1 MSDGTQNSNASGRH
15 ILTGSSRFYAIIG
28 HPIGQV
34 RSPTVFNGYIAENN
48 IDGAMVAMDL
58 LPSAVDGFFAMLRG
72 WENCGGVGVTIPH
85 KQSVMANC
93 DEVSDRAR
101 RIGACNLVQRT
112 ADGRLVGD
120 MTDGLGFL
128 AALGKHGVSVMGKRF
143 VLIGAGGA
151 GSAIAHAVADN
162 GAARLAVIDIDT
174 PRRETL
180 LASLRTHYPDVEIS
194 DEAGD
199 PAAIDILANAT
210 PMGMK
215 PDDPLP
221 FPLDGIRADTMV
233 ADAVTKPPMTRFLE
247 TAQAKGCPIQRGN
260 EMADAQQPIFL
271 ERLGVV
277 APGTLMSQNLEK

>member
-1 MSDGTQNSNASGRH
+1 MSGGNQTSGAAGRH
-15 ILTGSSRFYAIIG
+15 LLTGSSRFYAIIG

-34 RSPTVFNGYIAENN
+34 RSPTVFNGYLAEND

-58 LPSAVDGFFAMLRG
+58 LPSAVDGFFTMLRG
-72 WENCGGVGVTIPH
+72 WENCGGVGVTVPH
-85 KQSVMANC
+85 KQAALANC
-93 DEVSDRAR
+93 DEASDRAK
-101 RIGACNLVQRT
+101 RIGACNLVQRA
-112 ADGRLVGD
+112 ADGRLIGD

-128 AALGKHGVSVMGKRF
+128 AALAKHGVSVTGKRF

-151 GSAIAHAVADN
+151 GSAIAHAVADT
-162 GAARLAVIDIDT
+162 GAKRLAVIDIDAS
-174 PRRETL
+174 RRETL
-180 LASLRTHYPDVEIS
+180 LASLRSHYPDVEIS

-199 PAAIDILANAT
+199 PTKIDILANAT

-221 FPLDGIRADTMV
+221 FPLDGIRSDAMV

-247 TAQAKGCPIQRGN
+247 AAQAKGCPIQRGN

-277 APGTLMSQNLEK
+277 APGTLTSQIVEN